1 MERGSILPAHGG
13 HTWWGIL
20 SENGTEVVT
29 VTQGAGPLRR
39 SAGHRTL
46 RASSPLQECRSCLA

>member
-1 MERGSILPAHGG
+1 
-13 HTWWGIL
+13 
-20 SENGTEVVT
+20 VT